1 MWHNYSDN
9 PIYTYGQHGKQF
21 TLSLRFKIQYYGRIN
36 EYKQIVVNAIW
47 DSVNE
52 AFYEK
57 DTGLEIYKYDIF
69 EWWEDIEDDGE

>member
-1 MWHNYSDN
+1 MWHNYREN

-21 TLSLRFKIQYYGRIN
+21 TLSLKFKIQYYGRIN
-36 EYKQIVVNAIW
+36 EYNQIVVNAIW

-57 DTGLEIYKYDIF
+57 DTGLEIYEYDIF
-69 EWWEDIEDDGE
+69 EWWED